1 MSLQCVGGCLLDVLV
16 CFLFRFVFVLFLF
29 VLSLFRQLNEYL
41 IGAGFVCVR
50 CLRDR
55 RVSFGEFDKLV
66 SLTSLG
72 VLVNVV
78 N

>member
-1 MSLQCVGGCLLDVLV
+1 
-16 CFLFRFVFVLFLF
+16 VFVGVCWVFLF
-29 VLSLFRQLNEYL
+29 VFCFILFSFCFCFVLPLFRQLNEYL